1 VELFEKIKLT
11 NKELGEMKSVYDV
24 IKKNFEEE
32 NELKTKDLNE
42 KIHILERENNKI
54 KQKLVEL
61 IEISEKQNKENNE
74 KYKKTCVENE
84 VLKRLLESKNSELK
98 VLEEELKAYE
108 GEFGKEDDKA
118 MTKYKRIEREVF
130 DLRKIILDS
139 KERIVCLERVVK
151 EKESEIDSLKNV
163 IKDKDELICEKNQEI
178 ELIESKMEE
187 MENYLIEIRKK

>member
-1 VELFEKIKLT
+1 
-11 NKELGEMKSVYDV
+11 MKSVYDV

-42 KIHILERENNKI
+42 KIHNLDRENNKI

-84 VLKRLLESKNSELK
+84 VLKRLIESKNNELK
-98 VLEEELKAYE
+98 VLEEELKSYE

-118 MTKYKRIEREVF
+118 MTKYKRLEREVF

-151 EKESEIDSLKNV
+151 EKENEIDSLKNV